1 MKKYTVL
8 DNLYWSKEKLFPNDT
23 DRLVTL
29 GEVNV
34 FRLLLS
40 EFQELSVFG
49 IQLSFSTSVVKS
61 GIEKSLENVWM
72 N

>member
-8 DNLYWSKEKLFPNDT
+8 DNLHWSKEKLFPNDM
-23 DRLVTL
+23 DRLVKL

-34 FRLLLS
+34 FKLLLS
-40 EFQELSVFG
+40 EFQELSFFG
-49 IQLSFSTSVVKS
+49 IQLSYSDSVVKS
-61 GIEKSLENVWM
+61 GIEKSWEKVWM